1 MLRAST
7 GKAMTR
13 LSLLWILLLPALAAA
28 APDRAGLIEAWEA
41 AMRRDGQLEPQAD
54 GDYRY
59 RSDSIG
65 YDGRLKRLTAIVRT
79 DGMPGEGVPG
89 IQATGSV
96 DFELPDLPM
105 SSQGTQSPGLLGWK
119 SERQNFFYDI
129 DRQAWLSMSEW
140 ARADRGPGDE
150 QAAPDRWRAWALTY
164 GPLLVLFVFLAAV
177 LAGASRQ
184 QRRVRALMAESHEI
198 NRMGRENLDRA
209 AELREAQSAATQESL
224 ELTRRLAAT
233 LEAILD
239 ELRRRPRS

>member
-1 MLRAST
+1 
-7 GKAMTR
+7 MTR

-65 YDGRLKRLTAIVRT
+65 YDGRLKRLTAIVRI
-79 DGMPGEGVPG
+79 DGVAGEGAPG
-89 IQATGSV
+89 VQATGSV
-96 DFELPDLPM
+96 DFELPDLPV
-105 SSQGTQSPGLLGWK
+105 SSQGTQSAGLLGWK

-129 DRQAWLSMSEW
+129 DQKAWLSMSEW
-140 ARADRGPGDE
+140 ARAYRGAEDE
-150 QAAPDRWRAWALTY
+150 RDAPNRWREWTLTY
-164 GPLLVLFVFLAAV
+164 GPLLALFVFFAAV

-184 QRRVRALMAESHEI
+184 QRRVRALMTESHEI

-224 ELTRRLAAT
+224 ELARRTAAT

-239 ELRRRPRS
+239 ELRRRPRT

>member
-1 MLRAST
+1 
-7 GKAMTR
+7 MTR
-13 LSLLWILLLPALAAA
+13 LILLLILLAPAVAAA

-41 AMRRDGQLEPQAD
+41 AMRHDGQLEPQAD

-79 DGMPGEGVPG
+79 DGMAAEGLHG

-96 DFELPDLPM
+96 DFELPDLPA
-105 SSQGTQSPGLLGWK
+105 SSQGVQSPGLLSWK

-129 DRQAWLSMSEW
+129 DKQAWLSMSEW
-140 ARADRGPGDE
+140 ARAFRTPGEDE
-150 QAAPDRWRAWALTY
+150 EAPSRWPEWARNY
-164 GPLLVLFVFLAAV
+164 GPLLFLLVFLAAV

-209 AELREAQSAATQESL
+209 AELREAQVAATQESL
-224 ELTRRLAAT
+224 ELARRGAAT

-239 ELRRRPRS
+239 ELRRRPPT